1 MALHFSSIS
10 SMLAAERA
18 VARPQVA
25 RQPSTQSSLAQRE
38 LAQTVAAAA
47 TASSTKTTSTST
59 SGSTAT
65 AAAAASTSSSAS
77 SATAATTTPAP
88 VSPAGP
94 PTTDSVFGAN
104 PWLADPTCSGPS
116 GSFAYNPIYFATAQT
131 AATVASMV
139 GGKVVAVDA
148 VGGPASNPWQ
158 QDQPNEMVQLPN
170 GCLINAGLVATF
182 YTHGYP
188 QSMVDQMVANEV
200 TDVSKGI

>member
-1 MALHFSSIS
+1 MAH
-10 SMLAAERA
+10 
-18 VARPQVA
+18 
-25 RQPSTQSSLAQRE
+25 
-38 LAQTVAAAA
+38 
-47 TASSTKTTSTST
+47 
-59 SGSTAT
+59 
-65 AAAAASTSSSAS
+65 
-77 SATAATTTPAP
+77 
-88 VSPAGP
+88 
-94 PTTDSVFGAN
+94 
-104 PWLADPTCSGPS
+104 PTCSGPS
-116 GSFAYNPIYFATAQT
+116 GSFAYNPCYFATAQT

-188 QSMVDQMVANEV
+188 QSMVDQMIANEV